1 MYYVRDGLSGTPCS
15 KKECSGMYELVSER
29 PPMWTCSTCSALVVQ
44 GVIPTWE
51 KWKNL
56 RTGRGPKEAL
66 PLDGA
71 IVRKG
76 GSRSGRIRKQKKK
89 FERDYNFF
97 LDGVYRK

>member
-1 MYYVRDGLSGTPCS
+1 MYYVRDELSGTPCS

-29 PPMWTCSTCSALVVQ
+29 PPRWKCSTCSALVVQ

-56 RTGRGPKEAL
+56 RTGRGPKEVL
-66 PLDGA
+66 PLGGP

-76 GSRSGRIRKQKKK
+76 GSRSGRKRKQKKK

>member
-1 MYYVRDGLSGTPCS
+1 MYCVRDELSGTPCS
-15 KKECSGMYELVSER
+15 KEECSGTYELVSER
-29 PPMWTCSTCSALVVQ
+29 VPMWRCSVCGALVIQ

-56 RTGRGPKEAL
+56 KTGRGPKEVL

-71 IVRKG
+71 IVRRG

-89 FERDYNFF
+89 FEREYNFF